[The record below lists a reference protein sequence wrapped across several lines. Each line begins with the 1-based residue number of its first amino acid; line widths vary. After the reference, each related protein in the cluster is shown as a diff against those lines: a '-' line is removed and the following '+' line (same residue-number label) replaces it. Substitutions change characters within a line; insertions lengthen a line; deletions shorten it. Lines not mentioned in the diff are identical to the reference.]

1 MTFDDKD
8 FSEKIEALVEEEAK
22 KRSEEEFFE
31 NVFQAIYDGPAK
43 EYDEWGKKITE
54 EIVKRGGSEVDVS
67 LMTLCLFRHFYLSG
81 KYRVVVSLRKGDRD
95 TGEEEEIEV
104 SKRKALGA
112 EEGFGSDVFLL
123 GGSKD
128 VAFGDVV
135 VESVDI
141 IPIL

>member
-8 FSEKIEALVEEEAK
+8 FFEKIEALVEEEVK
-22 KRSEEEFFE
+22 KRSEKAFFE

-54 EIVKRGGSEVDVS
+54 EIIKRGGSEVDVS

-123 GGSKD
+123 GKSKD